1 VRVDER
7 HQEFDIAGPGV
18 LLHPVSFA
26 DDQGLRGP
34 ECVNDIETPGVI
46 SLASKRV

>member
-1 VRVDER
+1 MTKHPKRRRDLNQWAKLMVDL
-7 HQEFDIAGPGV
+7 AT
-18 LLHPVSFA
+18 
-26 DDQGLRGP
+26 